1 MFTLSN
7 SLDNSTHQFYNN
19 AMDFQLK
26 KLDTVITVSE
36 IANVHFFEFPKGYE
50 TIDDQHPF
58 YELIYVGTGSIDVHS
73 DEYSGRL
80 EKNELLIHRANSK
93 HSFSCPK
100 KAETTLIILGFTCM
114 SEKLHYF
121 ASKPLKLDEMQIK
134 QLADIVKEGRN
145 VFAPPYNVP
154 VYDMV
159 KKKNALYGSEQM
171 LRSLLELFLIG
182 LIRKY
187 EFFEN
192 SDDAPRAT
200 FTISEIIEYLD
211 NNFTEKITIE
221 ELAFLFRTNRSTLCK
236 EFRKATNKS
245 LGEYL
250 ADKKIEVAKKLLAQ
264 KEKSI
269 TQIAD
274 ALNFDSVPYF
284 CEFFKRQ
291 TGLTPLQ
298 YRQKADSSI
307 D

>member
-1 MFTLSN
+1 
-7 SLDNSTHQFYNN
+7 
-19 AMDFQLK
+19 MDFQLK

-36 IANVHFFEFPKGYE
+36 IANVHFFDFPKGYQ
-50 TIDDQHPF
+50 TIDDKHPF
-58 YELIYVGTGSIDVHS
+58 CELIYVGTGSISVQS
-73 DEYSGRL
+73 DEYTGKL
-80 EKNELLIHRANSK
+80 KKNELLIHPADCK
-93 HSFSCPK
+93 HSFSCPQ
-100 KAETTLIILGFTCM
+100 KAETTLIILGFTCP
-114 SEKLHYF
+114 SDKLRYF
-121 ASKPLKLDEMQIK
+121 AKKPLLLDEMEIK

-159 KKKNALYGSEQM
+159 KKKHTLYGSEQM
-171 LRSLLELFLIG
+171 LRNLIELFLIG

-192 SDDAPRAT
+192 NDETPAST
-200 FTISEIIEYLD
+200 FTIKEIIEYLD
-211 NNFTEKITIE
+211 NTFMEKITLE

-236 EFRKATNKS
+236 EFRRATNKS

-250 ADKKIEVAKKLLAQ
+250 ADKKIEAAKKLLSQ

-274 ALNFDSVPYF
+274 ALHFDSVPYF

-291 TGLTPLQ
+291 TGQTPSE
-298 YRQKADSSI
+298 YRKNAI
-307 D
+307 LFN

>member
-1 MFTLSN
+1 
-7 SLDNSTHQFYNN
+7 
-19 AMDFQLK
+19 MDFQLK
-26 KLDTVITVSE
+26 KLDTVLTVAE
-36 IANVHFFEFPKGYE
+36 IANVHFFDFPKGYQ

-58 YELIYVGTGSIDVHS
+58 CELIYVGMGSITVHS
-73 DEYSGRL
+73 DTYSGKL
-80 EKNELLIHRANSK
+80 EKNELLIHPANCK
-93 HSFSCPK
+93 HSFSCPT
-100 KAETTLIILGFTCM
+100 KAETTLIIIGFTCQ
-114 SEKLHYF
+114 SDKLNYF
-121 ASKPLKLDEMQIK
+121 ANKPLHLDEMQIK

-159 KKKNALYGSEQM
+159 KKKHILYGSEQM

-192 SDDAPRAT
+192 NDETQASA
-200 FTISEIIEYLD
+200 FTINEIIEYLD
-211 NNFTEKITIE
+211 NTFTEKITLE

-236 EFRKATNKS
+236 EFRKSTNTS
-245 LGEYL
+245 LGAYL
-250 ADKKIEVAKKLLAQ
+250 ANKKIEAAKKLLLQ

-274 ALNFDSVPYF
+274 TLKFDSVPYF

-291 TGLTPLQ
+291 TGITPSQ
-298 YRQKADSSI
+298 YRQQSSATPPTKK
-307 D
+307 

>member
-1 MFTLSN
+1 
-7 SLDNSTHQFYNN
+7 
-19 AMDFQLK
+19 MDFQLK

-58 YELIYVGTGSIDVHS
+58 CELIYVGTGSIDVHS

-100 KAETTLIILGFTCM
+100 KAETTLIILGFTCT

-250 ADKKIEVAKKLLAQ
+250 ADKKIEVAKKFLAQ

-298 YRQKADSSI
+298 YRQKADLTI
-307 D
+307 K

>member
-1 MFTLSN
+1 
-7 SLDNSTHQFYNN
+7 
-19 AMDFQLK
+19 MDFQLK

-36 IANVHFFEFPKGYE
+36 IANVHFFDFPKGYQ
-50 TIDDQHPF
+50 TIDDRHPF
-58 YELIYVGTGSIDVHS
+58 CELIYVGTGSIAVHS
-73 DEYSGRL
+73 DEYSGKL
-80 EKNELLIHRANSK
+80 EKNELLIHPANCK

-100 KAETTLIILGFTCM
+100 QAETTLIIIGFTCP
-114 SEKLHYF
+114 SDKLRYF
-121 ASKPLKLDEMQIK
+121 AKKPIRLDEMQIK

-159 KKKNALYGSEQM
+159 KKKDALYGSEQM
-171 LRSLLELFLIG
+171 LRSLIELFLIG

-192 SDDAPRAT
+192 NDETQASA
-200 FTISEIIEYLD
+200 FTINEIIEYLD
-211 NNFTEKITIE
+211 STFTEKITLE

-250 ADKKIEVAKKLLAQ
+250 ADKKISVAKKLLLQ

-274 ALNFDSVPYF
+274 ALHFDSVPYF

-291 TGLTPLQ
+291 TGLTPSA
-298 YRQKADSSI
+298 YRHTADQAHP
-307 D
+307 

>member
-58 YELIYVGTGSIDVHS
+58 CELIYVGTGSIDVHS

-298 YRQKADSSI
+298 YRQKADLSI
-307 D
+307 E